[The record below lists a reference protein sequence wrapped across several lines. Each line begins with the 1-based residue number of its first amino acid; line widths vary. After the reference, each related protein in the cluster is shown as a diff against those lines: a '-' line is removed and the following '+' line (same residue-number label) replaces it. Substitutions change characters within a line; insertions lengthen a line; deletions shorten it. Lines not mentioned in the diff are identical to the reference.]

1 MGEPKRYHQVTSPV
15 HDADGMTVL
24 YGPGELHEP
33 GSLPAGVPYA
43 EVLADE
49 AALAASPV
57 HAQAEERD
65 AAVAARKAELE
76 RIQTERSQP
85 AAPAEEDVP
94 AKPEQ
99 QQAQPQ
105 AAQPAKTQPA
115 KPAQPG
121 KA

>member
-1 MGEPKRYHQVTSPV
+1 MGDPKRYHQVTSPV
-15 HDADGMTVL
+15 HAADGMTVE

-33 GSLPAGVPYA
+33 GSLPDGVPYA

-49 AALAASPV
+49 AAVAASPV

-76 RIQTERSQP
+76 RIQTVRSQA
-85 AAPAEEDVP
+85 AAPAPDAPAAAEPQQDRPQPKAP
-94 AKPEQ
+94 AK
-99 QQAQPQ
+99 
-105 AAQPAKTQPA
+105 AAASQS
-115 KPAQPG
+115 G